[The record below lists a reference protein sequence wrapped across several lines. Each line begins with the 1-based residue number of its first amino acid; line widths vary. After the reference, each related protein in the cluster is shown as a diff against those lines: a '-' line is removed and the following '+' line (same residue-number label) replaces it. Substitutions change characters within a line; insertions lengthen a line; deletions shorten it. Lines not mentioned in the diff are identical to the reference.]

1 MRIPQELSTPYAKV
15 PITLCTTCGVKK
27 FNVEAALHLSMV
39 AIMWM
44 EKSETFPLSAQA
56 SQSIFDA
63 RDEETLQQS

>member
-1 MRIPQELSTPYAKV
+1 
-15 PITLCTTCGVKK
+15 
-27 FNVEAALHLSMV
+27 MV
-39 AIMWM
+39 AMMWM

>member
-1 MRIPQELSTPYAKV
+1 
-15 PITLCTTCGVKK
+15 LCTTCGVKK
-27 FNVEAALHLSMV
+27 FNVEAALQLSMV

-63 RDEETLQQS
+63 RDEKTLQQS